1 MSFWKCPQCHGN
13 AEKIGEHPN
22 GMTATYKCQ
31 REKTCGHVF
40 VMPNVRKVV
49 SIPGMKPG
57 GRDFSAAVDH
67 CKALQ
72 ERMEAHW
79 GRQGAQNV
87 MKYRMHMLKEFMEK
101 QGIRSGADFLAALR
115 ESQSRR

>member
-22 GMTATYKCQ
+22 GLTATYKCQ
-31 REKTCGHVF
+31 LEKTCGHVF